1 MSSLLSVLNIARSGL
16 TSSSAGLGVTGENIT
31 GANTAGFVRRSARL
45 EARPLRQSVAAGVNF
60 TGVDRAFDRFSYR
73 NILREAA
80 NFGSAD
86 ARSESLTYVE
96 GVIAPGDEYGLDNS
110 IAEFFAAFDDL
121 AANAADPTARAA
133 VIAASREVA
142 DGFNAASAGLF
153 DSRNELLAQAQSVA
167 GEINVRLGKI
177 GELNTQIKASAS
189 QDTSGK
195 AELIDQ
201 RDQLVREVAQRIG
214 ATAIPDDDDG
224 VTLLSS
230 GSTLFDGEVTTD
242 VQVSVDANGD
252 LQIDFARNGNVLNV
266 TNKVTSGELGG
277 LREARDTDIPE
288 LLTDLDQM
296 AFDFATAVNTLHA
309 AGADNNVPPGSGLNL
324 FADALNVPPPLA
336 GAAAAMQINPVI
348 AADSNLIAA
357 ALNPNSPPPG
367 GNATAILISQLQNQS
382 IGSNGTPAETFGA
395 LSGKI
400 GNKLHSAEGEL
411 RMREST
417 VAHADNLRDSISG
430 VSLDEEMINLTKFQ
444 RAFEAS
450 MRVLQTAD
458 ELITHLV
465 RSL

>member
-16 TSSSAGLGVTGENIT
+16 TTGSAGLGVTGENIT
-31 GANTAGFVRRSARL
+31 GANTPGFVRRSARL

-86 ARSESLTYVE
+86 TRSQSLNNVE
-96 GVIAPGDEYGLDNS
+96 AVITPGDGYGLNDSFAN
-110 IAEFFAAFDDL
+110 FFAAFDDL
-121 AANAADPTARAA
+121 ASNATDPTARGAVTAA
-133 VIAASREVA
+133 AREVA
-142 DGFNAASAGLF
+142 DGFNEASAGLF
-153 DSRNELLAQAQSVA
+153 NSRSELLVQAQSVA
-167 GEINVRLGKI
+167 GELNEQLEKI
-177 GELNTQIKASAS
+177 AELNSLIQASAW

-195 AELIDQ
+195 AELIDH

-214 ATAIPDDDDG
+214 ASAVPGDNDS

-230 GSTLFDGEVTTD
+230 GSTLLDGEVATK
-242 VQVSVDANGD
+242 VQISLDAAGD

-266 TNKVTSGELGG
+266 TSKVVAGELGG
-277 LREARDTDIPE
+277 LREARDSDIPE
-288 LLTDLDQM
+288 LLTDLDQL

-309 AGADNNVPPGSGLNL
+309 AGQSNNVPPISGTNL
-324 FADALNVPPPLA
+324 FADNLNVPPVLA
-336 GAAAAMQINPVI
+336 GAAAAIQINPNV
-348 AADSNLIAA
+348 AADSDMIAA

-367 GNATAILISQLQNQS
+367 GNETAILISQLQSQS
-382 IGSNGTPAETFGA
+382 IGAEGTPAESFGA
-395 LSGKI
+395 LAGKI
-400 GNKLHSAEGEL
+400 GTKLVGAENEL

-458 ELITHLV
+458 ELLTHLV